1 MEKQDK
7 LDNLM
12 EIILKIKETE
22 EIKKENK
29 VLPENA
35 RFKRRVD

>member
-29 VLPENA
+29 VFYQIMRDLKEE
-35 RFKRRVD
+35 